1 VGPLLTNQELIE
13 RFESDTLPGEFH
25 HAEHVRLAFAYL
37 SECPVV
43 EALDRFVNALKRFA
57 LARGKPE
64 RYHETITF
72 AYFFLIHERMVR
84 TPDLQ
89 WDEFSRRNPDLL
101 DWKPGMLGQYYREAT
116 LKSDVARRVF
126 VFPDQW
132 VSRDRERLNS

>member
-1 VGPLLTNQELIE
+1 MTNQELIE

-37 SECPVV
+37 SECPMV
-43 EALDRFVNALKRFA
+43 EALDRFVNSLKRFA

-72 AYFFLIHERMVR
+72 AYFFLIHERMAR

-89 WDEFSRRNPDLL
+89 WDEFSRRNADLL
-101 DWKPGMLGQYYREAT
+101 DWKPGMLGRYYREAT
-116 LKSDVARRVF
+116 LKSDLARRVF

-132 VSRDRERLNS
+132 VSRDREHLSG

>member
-1 VGPLLTNQELIE
+1 MTNQELIE

-25 HAEHVRLAFAYL
+25 HVDHVRLAFAYL

-43 EALDRFVNALKRFA
+43 QALDRFVNALKRFA
-57 LARGKPE
+57 MARGKPE

-89 WDEFSRRNPDLL
+89 WEEFARQNADLL
-101 DWKPGMLGQYYREAT
+101 GWKPGVLVRYYYDAT
-116 LKSDVARRVF
+116 LRSDLARKVF
-126 VFPDQW
+126 VFPDLCGW
-132 VSRDRERLNS
+132 RDGGHLSG